1 MQNEITDLEQ
11 KISKSNDKIK
21 RNKRIKK
28 LKISLACLRA
38 IYPYIISTGLL
49 LGVLKLIGLGYP
61 FVKDN
66 HKNYLVEMKDFDSY
80 NNTRY
85 EQYYDSIW
93 NELPTSFL
101 KHYGQWEKNADNTYT
116 RTVKSYLIKLDDISE
131 KKLKEIVKNNDE
143 NFTLEDLFGKSKYE
157 IKETKNNL
165 SEEELNKKDYLQA
178 IIYDLNKKDF
188 IFVQESTG
196 VNVAVSIGFI
206 VVLLLLYFGISSF
219 RIEAGYDFSWRLSE
233 IERNYDISEIEDLV
247 KKLKIKKD
255 NYNRLAR

>member
-1 MQNEITDLEQ
+1 M
-11 KISKSNDKIK
+11 
-21 RNKRIKK
+21 
-28 LKISLACLRA
+28 
-38 IYPYIISTGLL
+38 G
-49 LGVLKLIGLGYP
+49 
-61 FVKDN
+61 
-66 HKNYLVEMKDFDSY
+66 
-80 NNTRY
+80 
-85 EQYYDSIW
+85 
-93 NELPTSFL
+93 
-101 KHYGQWEKNADNTYT
+101 KNADNTYT

-206 VVLLLLYFGISSF
+206 VVLLLLYFGITSF
-219 RIEAGYDFSWRLSE
+219 RFDAGFDFSWRLSE